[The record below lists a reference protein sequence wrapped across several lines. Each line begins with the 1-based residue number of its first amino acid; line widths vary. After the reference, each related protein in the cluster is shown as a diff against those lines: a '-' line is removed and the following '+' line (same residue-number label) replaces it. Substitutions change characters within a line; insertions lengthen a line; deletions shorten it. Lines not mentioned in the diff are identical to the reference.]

1 MLRCKDLKSL
11 PSLGRLRYL
20 TGTRGLENPIRW
32 IYTPEDD
39 DFTDGVHG
47 GELLI
52 VSGAASHRPAFNLSR
67 VLREAVRLNLAGAIL
82 LFGEHYIEEIPR
94 SIIDAAARKDFPLMT
109 IPWDTPLVDIEES
122 IARAIVLSDH
132 APQQENLLEL
142 ALAGRVSA
150 QEFAARA
157 ASAGY
162 PVRAPQVLCAFSFLP
177 ENAGGRA
184 VEQLTQETAQAL
196 AAALSAR
203 ALPFLSCSSLNQI
216 YLLFAAADGMEKKAA
231 GARQAAST
239 AEVSAA
245 GMTENAGAAR
255 QSAGASAAGMA
266 RQAAGDAAEKAG
278 AAQHAAAP
286 AQRAVSASP
295 SGARRQAAEA
305 SAPGDAPSAR
315 AEVSAS
321 AEVKAAAE
329 AVLAE
334 LYSLAHARIARE
346 ECCAGATL
354 APALG
359 DIIILYHE
367 ARTALDIARG
377 QHLYTAPYVY
387 EHGGLAELIVGSSMT
402 EHFRSFA
409 STLLAPLL
417 AQDARSHGRLMETLA
432 AFVAA
437 NGNALHAA
445 ERLYIHRNTLK
456 YRLRQIEKALGGSL
470 DDPDLRLK
478 LQLALYI
485 RRLLG

>member
-39 DFTDGVHG
+39 DFTDWVHG

-122 IARAIVLSDH
+122 IARAIVLSDR
-132 APQQENLLEL
+132 APQQESLLAL

-184 VEQLTQETAQAL
+184 VEALTQETAQAL

-216 YLLFAAADGMEKKAA
+216 YLLFAAADGMGKEAA

-245 GMTENAGAAR
+245 GMAGNAGAAR
-255 QSAGASAAGMA
+255 QAAGASAAGMA

-286 AQRAVSASP
+286 A
-295 SGARRQAAEA
+295 GAQRQAAEA

-334 LYSLAHARIARE
+334 LYSLAHARIKRE

-377 QHLYTAPYVY
+377 QHLHTAPYVY

-409 STLLAPLL
+409 NGLLAPLA
-417 AQDARSHGRLMETLA
+417 AQDARSHGRLIETLA

-437 NGNALHAA
+437 NGNVLHAA
-445 ERLYIHRNTLK
+445 RELYIHRNTLK

>member
-11 PSLGRLRYL
+11 PSLGKLRYL

-39 DFTDGVHG
+39 DFTDWVHG

-82 LFGEHYIEEIPR
+82 LFGEHYIEEIPQA
-94 SIIDAAARKDFPLMT
+94 IIEAAARKDFPLMT

-132 APQQENLLEL
+132 APQQESLLAL

-184 VEQLTQETAQAL
+184 VEALTRETAQAL
-196 AAALSAR
+196 TAALSAR
-203 ALPFLSCSSLNQI
+203 SQPFLSCSSLNQI
-216 YLLFAAADGMEKKAA
+216 YLLFAVTETA
-231 GARQAAST
+231 G
-239 AEVSAA
+239 
-245 GMTENAGAAR
+245 
-255 QSAGASAAGMA
+255 
-266 RQAAGDAAEKAG
+266 
-278 AAQHAAAP
+278 
-286 AQRAVSASP
+286 
-295 SGARRQAAEA
+295 
-305 SAPGDAPSAR
+305 
-315 AEVSAS
+315 
-321 AEVKAAAE
+321 AAE
-329 AVLAE
+329 AVLAQ
-334 LYSLAHARIARE
+334 LYSLAHARIKRE

-377 QHLYTAPYVY
+377 QHLHTAPYVY

-478 LQLALYI
+478 LQLALYV

>member
-11 PSLGRLRYL
+11 PSLGKLRYL

-39 DFTDGVHG
+39 DFTDWVHG

-82 LFGEHYIEEIPR
+82 LFGEHYIEEIPQA
-94 SIIDAAARKDFPLMT
+94 IIDAAARKDFPLMT

-122 IARAIVLSDH
+122 IARAIVLSDR
-132 APQQENLLEL
+132 APQQESLLAL

-150 QEFAARA
+150 QEFATRA

-162 PVRAPQVLCAFSFLP
+162 PVHAPQALCAFSFLP

-184 VEQLTQETAQAL
+184 VEALTQETAQAL

-203 ALPFLSCSSLNQI
+203 SQPFLSCSSLNQI
-216 YLLFAAADGMEKKAA
+216 YLLFAVTETA
-231 GARQAAST
+231 G
-239 AEVSAA
+239 
-245 GMTENAGAAR
+245 
-255 QSAGASAAGMA
+255 
-266 RQAAGDAAEKAG
+266 
-278 AAQHAAAP
+278 
-286 AQRAVSASP
+286 
-295 SGARRQAAEA
+295 
-305 SAPGDAPSAR
+305 
-315 AEVSAS
+315 
-321 AEVKAAAE
+321 AAE
-329 AVLAE
+329 AVLAQ
-334 LYSLAHARIARE
+334 LYSLAHARIKRE

-377 QHLYTAPYVY
+377 QHLHTAPYVY

-437 NGNALHAA
+437 NGNVLHAA
-445 ERLYIHRNTLK
+445 RELYIHRNTLK

-470 DDPDLRLK
+470 DDSDLRLK
-478 LQLALYI
+478 LQLALYV

>member
-39 DFTDGVHG
+39 DFTDWVHG

-122 IARAIVLSDH
+122 IARAIVLSDR
-132 APQQENLLEL
+132 APQQESLLAL

-184 VEQLTQETAQAL
+184 VEELTRETAQAL
-196 AAALSAR
+196 TAALSAR
-203 ALPFLSCSSLNQI
+203 VLPFLSCSSLNQI
-216 YLLFAAADGMEKKAA
+216 YLLFAAADGMGKKAA

-245 GMTENAGAAR
+245 GMAGNAGAAR
-255 QSAGASAAGMA
+255 QAAGASAAGMA

-286 AQRAVSASP
+286 A
-295 SGARRQAAEA
+295 GAQRQAAEA

-334 LYSLAHARIARE
+334 LYSLAHARIKRE

-377 QHLYTAPYVY
+377 QYLHTAPYVY

-409 STLLAPLL
+409 NGLLAPLA

-437 NGNALHAA
+437 NGNVLHAA
-445 ERLYIHRNTLK
+445 RELYIHRNTLK

>member
-39 DFTDGVHG
+39 DFTDWVHG

-122 IARAIVLSDH
+122 IARAIVLSDR
-132 APQQENLLEL
+132 APQQESLLAL

-162 PVRAPQVLCAFSFLP
+162 PVHAPQVLCAFSFLP

-184 VEQLTQETAQAL
+184 VEALTQETAQAL

-203 ALPFLSCSSLNQI
+203 ALPFLSCNSLNQI
-216 YLLFAAADGMEKKAA
+216 YLLFAAADGMGKEAA

-245 GMTENAGAAR
+245 GMAGNAGAAR
-255 QSAGASAAGMA
+255 QAAGASAAGMA

-286 AQRAVSASP
+286 A
-295 SGARRQAAEA
+295 GAQRQAAEA

-334 LYSLAHARIARE
+334 LYSLAHARIKRE

-377 QHLYTAPYVY
+377 QHLHTVPYVY

-409 STLLAPLL
+409 NGLLAPLA

-437 NGNALHAA
+437 NGNVLHAA
-445 ERLYIHRNTLK
+445 EQLYIHRNTLK

>member
-11 PSLGRLRYL
+11 PSLSKLRYL

-39 DFTDGVHG
+39 DFTDWVHG

-184 VEQLTQETAQAL
+184 VEALTRETAQAL
-196 AAALSAR
+196 TAALSAC
-203 ALPFLSCSSLNQI
+203 ALPCLSCSSLNQI
-216 YLLFAAADGMEKKAA
+216 YLLFAAAETATGAAGMAKKA
-231 GARQAAST
+231 
-239 AEVSAA
+239 AA
-245 GMTENAGAAR
+245 GMTENAGATQQA
-255 QSAGASAAGMA
+255 AGASAASMA
-266 RQAAGDAAEKAG
+266 RQSAEDAAEKAG
-278 AAQHAAAP
+278 TAQHAVAP

-295 SGARRQAAEA
+295 AGARQQAAETPR
-305 SAPGDAPSAR
+305 PGRAMPADA
-315 AEVSAS
+315 V
-321 AEVKAAAE
+321 AE
-329 AVLAE
+329 AVLAQ

-346 ECCAGATL
+346 ECCAGVTL

-377 QHLYTAPYVY
+377 QRLHTAPYIY

-409 STLLAPLL
+409 NGLLAPLA

-437 NGNALHAA
+437 NGNVLHAA
-445 ERLYIHRNTLK
+445 EQLYIHRNTLK

>member
-11 PSLGRLRYL
+11 PSLGKLRYL

-39 DFTDGVHG
+39 DFTDWVHG

-82 LFGEHYIEEIPR
+82 LFGEHYIEEIPQA
-94 SIIDAAARKDFPLMT
+94 IIDAAARKDFPLMT

-122 IARAIVLSDH
+122 IARAIVLSDR
-132 APQQENLLEL
+132 APQQESLLAL

-162 PVRAPQVLCAFSFLP
+162 PVHAPQALCAFSFLP

-184 VEQLTQETAQAL
+184 VEALTQETAQAL

-203 ALPFLSCSSLNQI
+203 SQPFLSCSSLNQI
-216 YLLFAAADGMEKKAA
+216 YLLFAVTETA
-231 GARQAAST
+231 G
-239 AEVSAA
+239 
-245 GMTENAGAAR
+245 
-255 QSAGASAAGMA
+255 
-266 RQAAGDAAEKAG
+266 
-278 AAQHAAAP
+278 
-286 AQRAVSASP
+286 
-295 SGARRQAAEA
+295 
-305 SAPGDAPSAR
+305 
-315 AEVSAS
+315 
-321 AEVKAAAE
+321 AAE
-329 AVLAE
+329 AVLAQI
-334 LYSLAHARIARE
+334 YSLAHARIKRE

-377 QHLYTAPYVY
+377 QHLHTAPYVY

-409 STLLAPLL
+409 NGLLAPLV

-437 NGNALHAA
+437 NGNVLHAA
-445 ERLYIHRNTLK
+445 RELYIHRNTLK

-470 DDPDLRLK
+470 DDSDLRLK
-478 LQLALYI
+478 LQLALYV

>member
-11 PSLGRLRYL
+11 PSLGKLRYL

-39 DFTDGVHG
+39 DFTDWVHG

-82 LFGEHYIEEIPR
+82 LFGEHYIEEIPQA
-94 SIIDAAARKDFPLMT
+94 IIEAAARKDFPLMT

-122 IARAIVLSDH
+122 IARAIVLSDR
-132 APQQENLLEL
+132 APQQESLLAL

-162 PVRAPQVLCAFSFLP
+162 PVHAPQVLCAFSFLP

-184 VEQLTQETAQAL
+184 VEALTQETAQAL

-203 ALPFLSCSSLNQI
+203 SQPFLSCSSLNQI
-216 YLLFAAADGMEKKAA
+216 YLLFAVTETA
-231 GARQAAST
+231 G
-239 AEVSAA
+239 
-245 GMTENAGAAR
+245 
-255 QSAGASAAGMA
+255 
-266 RQAAGDAAEKAG
+266 
-278 AAQHAAAP
+278 
-286 AQRAVSASP
+286 
-295 SGARRQAAEA
+295 
-305 SAPGDAPSAR
+305 
-315 AEVSAS
+315 
-321 AEVKAAAE
+321 AAE
-329 AVLAE
+329 AVLAQ
-334 LYSLAHARIARE
+334 LYSLAHARIKRE

-377 QHLYTAPYVY
+377 QHLHTAPYVY

-409 STLLAPLL
+409 NGLLAPLV

-437 NGNALHAA
+437 NGNVLHAA
-445 ERLYIHRNTLK
+445 RELYIHRNTLK

-470 DDPDLRLK
+470 DDSDLRLK
-478 LQLALYI
+478 LQLALYV

>member
-11 PSLGRLRYL
+11 PSLGKLRYL

-39 DFTDGVHG
+39 DFTDWVHG

-82 LFGEHYIEEIPR
+82 LFGEHYIEEIPQA
-94 SIIDAAARKDFPLMT
+94 IIDAAARKDFPLMT

-122 IARAIVLSDH
+122 IARAIVLSDR
-132 APQQENLLEL
+132 APQQESLLAL

-162 PVRAPQVLCAFSFLP
+162 PVHAPQALCAFSFLP

-184 VEQLTQETAQAL
+184 VEALTQETAQAL
-196 AAALSAR
+196 AAALAAALSAR
-203 ALPFLSCSSLNQI
+203 SQPFLSCSSLNQI
-216 YLLFAAADGMEKKAA
+216 YLLFAVTETA
-231 GARQAAST
+231 G
-239 AEVSAA
+239 
-245 GMTENAGAAR
+245 
-255 QSAGASAAGMA
+255 
-266 RQAAGDAAEKAG
+266 
-278 AAQHAAAP
+278 
-286 AQRAVSASP
+286 
-295 SGARRQAAEA
+295 
-305 SAPGDAPSAR
+305 
-315 AEVSAS
+315 
-321 AEVKAAAE
+321 AAE
-329 AVLAE
+329 AVLAQ
-334 LYSLAHARIARE
+334 LYSLAHARIKRE

-377 QHLYTAPYVY
+377 QHLHTAPYVY

-409 STLLAPLL
+409 NGLLAPLA

-437 NGNALHAA
+437 NGNVLHAA
-445 ERLYIHRNTLK
+445 RELYIHRNTLK

-478 LQLALYI
+478 LQLALYV

>member
-39 DFTDGVHG
+39 DFTDWVHG

-122 IARAIVLSDH
+122 IARAIVLSDR
-132 APQQENLLEL
+132 APQQESLLAL

-184 VEQLTQETAQAL
+184 VEELTRETAQAL
-196 AAALSAR
+196 TASLSAR

-216 YLLFAAADGMEKKAA
+216 YLLFAAADGMGKKAA

-245 GMTENAGAAR
+245 GMAGNAGAAR
-255 QSAGASAAGMA
+255 QAAGVSAAGMA

-286 AQRAVSASP
+286 A
-295 SGARRQAAEA
+295 GAQRQAAEA

-334 LYSLAHARIARE
+334 LYSLAHARIKRE

-377 QHLYTAPYVY
+377 QHLHTAPYVY

-409 STLLAPLL
+409 NGLLAPLA

-437 NGNALHAA
+437 NGNVLHAA
-445 ERLYIHRNTLK
+445 EQLYIHRNTLK

>member
-11 PSLGRLRYL
+11 PSLGKLRYL

-39 DFTDGVHG
+39 DFTDWVHG

-82 LFGEHYIEEIPR
+82 LFGEHYIEEIPQA
-94 SIIDAAARKDFPLMT
+94 IIEAAARKDFPHMT

-122 IARAIVLSDH
+122 IARAIVLSDR
-132 APQQENLLEL
+132 APQQESLLAL

-162 PVRAPQVLCAFSFLP
+162 PVHAPQALCAFSFLP

-184 VEQLTQETAQAL
+184 VEALTQETAQAL

-203 ALPFLSCSSLNQI
+203 SQPFLSCSSLNQI
-216 YLLFAAADGMEKKAA
+216 YLLFAVTETA
-231 GARQAAST
+231 G
-239 AEVSAA
+239 
-245 GMTENAGAAR
+245 
-255 QSAGASAAGMA
+255 
-266 RQAAGDAAEKAG
+266 
-278 AAQHAAAP
+278 
-286 AQRAVSASP
+286 
-295 SGARRQAAEA
+295 
-305 SAPGDAPSAR
+305 
-315 AEVSAS
+315 
-321 AEVKAAAE
+321 AAE
-329 AVLAE
+329 AVLAQ
-334 LYSLAHARIARE
+334 LYSLAHARIKRE

-377 QHLYTAPYVY
+377 QHLHTAPYVY

-409 STLLAPLL
+409 NGLLAPLA

-437 NGNALHAA
+437 NGNVLHAA
-445 ERLYIHRNTLK
+445 RELYIHRNTLK

-470 DDPDLRLK
+470 DDPDLWLK
-478 LQLALYI
+478 LQLALYV

>member
-39 DFTDGVHG
+39 DFTDWVHG

-122 IARAIVLSDH
+122 IARAIVLSDR
-132 APQQENLLEL
+132 APQQESLLAL

-184 VEQLTQETAQAL
+184 VEALTQETAQAL
-196 AAALSAR
+196 AAALSAG

-216 YLLFAAADGMEKKAA
+216 YLLFAAADGMGKEAA

-245 GMTENAGAAR
+245 GMAGNAGAAR
-255 QSAGASAAGMA
+255 QAAGASAAGMA

-286 AQRAVSASP
+286 A
-295 SGARRQAAEA
+295 GAQRQAAEA
-305 SAPGDAPSAR
+305 SAPGAAPSAR

-334 LYSLAHARIARE
+334 LYSLAHARIKRE

-377 QHLYTAPYVY
+377 QHLHTAPYVY

-409 STLLAPLL
+409 NGLLAPLA

-437 NGNALHAA
+437 NGNVLHAA
-445 ERLYIHRNTLK
+445 EQLYIHRNTLK

>member
-11 PSLGRLRYL
+11 PSLGKLRYL

-39 DFTDGVHG
+39 DFTDWVHG

-82 LFGEHYIEEIPR
+82 LFGEHYIEEIPQA
-94 SIIDAAARKDFPLMT
+94 IIEAAARKDFPLMT

-162 PVRAPQVLCAFSFLP
+162 PVHAPQALCAFSFLP

-184 VEQLTQETAQAL
+184 VEALTQETAQAL

-203 ALPFLSCSSLNQI
+203 SQPFLSCSSLNQI
-216 YLLFAAADGMEKKAA
+216 YLLFAVTETA
-231 GARQAAST
+231 G
-239 AEVSAA
+239 
-245 GMTENAGAAR
+245 
-255 QSAGASAAGMA
+255 
-266 RQAAGDAAEKAG
+266 
-278 AAQHAAAP
+278 
-286 AQRAVSASP
+286 
-295 SGARRQAAEA
+295 
-305 SAPGDAPSAR
+305 
-315 AEVSAS
+315 
-321 AEVKAAAE
+321 AAE
-329 AVLAE
+329 AVLAQ
-334 LYSLAHARIARE
+334 LYSLAHARIKRE

-377 QHLYTAPYVY
+377 QHLHTAPYVY

-478 LQLALYI
+478 LQLALYV

>member
-11 PSLGRLRYL
+11 PSLGKLRYL

-39 DFTDGVHG
+39 DFTDWVHG

-82 LFGEHYIEEIPR
+82 LFGEHYIEEIPQA
-94 SIIDAAARKDFPLMT
+94 IIEAAARKDFPLMT

-122 IARAIVLSDH
+122 IARAIVLSDR
-132 APQQENLLEL
+132 APQQESLLAL

-150 QEFAARA
+150 QEFAGRA

-162 PVRAPQVLCAFSFLP
+162 PVHAPQALCAFSFLP

-184 VEQLTQETAQAL
+184 VEALTQETAQAL

-203 ALPFLSCSSLNQI
+203 SQPFLSCSSLNQI
-216 YLLFAAADGMEKKAA
+216 YLLFAVTETA
-231 GARQAAST
+231 G
-239 AEVSAA
+239 
-245 GMTENAGAAR
+245 
-255 QSAGASAAGMA
+255 
-266 RQAAGDAAEKAG
+266 
-278 AAQHAAAP
+278 
-286 AQRAVSASP
+286 
-295 SGARRQAAEA
+295 
-305 SAPGDAPSAR
+305 
-315 AEVSAS
+315 
-321 AEVKAAAE
+321 AAE
-329 AVLAE
+329 AVLAQ
-334 LYSLAHARIARE
+334 LYSLAHARIKRE

-377 QHLYTAPYVY
+377 QHLHTAPYVY

-409 STLLAPLL
+409 NGLLAPLV

-437 NGNALHAA
+437 NGNVLHAA
-445 ERLYIHRNTLK
+445 RELYIHRNTLK

-478 LQLALYI
+478 LQLALYV

>member
-1 MLRCKDLKSL
+1 MLSCKDLKSL
-11 PSLGRLRYL
+11 PSLSKLRYL

-39 DFTDGVHG
+39 DFTDWVHG

-184 VEQLTQETAQAL
+184 VEALTRETAQAL
-196 AAALSAR
+196 TAALSAR
-203 ALPFLSCSSLNQI
+203 ALPCLSCSSLNQI
-216 YLLFAAADGMEKKAA
+216 YLLFAAAETATGAAGMAKKA
-231 GARQAAST
+231 
-239 AEVSAA
+239 AA
-245 GMTENAGAAR
+245 GMTENAGATQQA
-255 QSAGASAAGMA
+255 AGASAASMA
-266 RQAAGDAAEKAG
+266 RQSAEDAAEKAG
-278 AAQHAAAP
+278 TAQHAVAP

-295 SGARRQAAEA
+295 AGARQQAAETPR
-305 SAPGDAPSAR
+305 PGRAMPADA
-315 AEVSAS
+315 V
-321 AEVKAAAE
+321 AE

>member
-11 PSLGRLRYL
+11 PSLGKLRYL

-39 DFTDGVHG
+39 DFTDWVHG

-82 LFGEHYIEEIPR
+82 LFGEHYIEEIPQA
-94 SIIDAAARKDFPLMT
+94 IIEAAARKDFPLMT

-122 IARAIVLSDH
+122 IARAIVLSDR
-132 APQQENLLEL
+132 APQRESLLAL

-157 ASAGY
+157 ASVGY
-162 PVRAPQVLCAFSFLP
+162 PVHAPQALCAFSFLP

-184 VEQLTQETAQAL
+184 VEALTQETAQAL

-203 ALPFLSCSSLNQI
+203 SQPFLSCSSLNQI
-216 YLLFAAADGMEKKAA
+216 YLLFAVTETA
-231 GARQAAST
+231 G
-239 AEVSAA
+239 
-245 GMTENAGAAR
+245 
-255 QSAGASAAGMA
+255 
-266 RQAAGDAAEKAG
+266 
-278 AAQHAAAP
+278 
-286 AQRAVSASP
+286 
-295 SGARRQAAEA
+295 
-305 SAPGDAPSAR
+305 
-315 AEVSAS
+315 
-321 AEVKAAAE
+321 AAE
-329 AVLAE
+329 AVLAQ
-334 LYSLAHARIARE
+334 LYSLAHARIKRE

-377 QHLYTAPYVY
+377 QHLHTAPYVY

-409 STLLAPLL
+409 NGLLAPLV

-437 NGNALHAA
+437 NGNVLHAA
-445 ERLYIHRNTLK
+445 RELYIHRNTLK

-478 LQLALYI
+478 LQLALYV

>member
-39 DFTDGVHG
+39 DFTDWVHG

-82 LFGEHYIEEIPR
+82 LFGEHYIEEIPQA
-94 SIIDAAARKDFPLMT
+94 IIEAAARKDFPLMT

-122 IARAIVLSDH
+122 IARAIVLSDR
-132 APQQENLLEL
+132 APQQESLLAL

-162 PVRAPQVLCAFSFLP
+162 PVHAPQVLCAFSFLP

-184 VEQLTQETAQAL
+184 VEALTQETAQAL

-203 ALPFLSCSSLNQI
+203 SQPFLSCSSLNQI
-216 YLLFAAADGMEKKAA
+216 YLLFAVTETA
-231 GARQAAST
+231 G
-239 AEVSAA
+239 
-245 GMTENAGAAR
+245 
-255 QSAGASAAGMA
+255 
-266 RQAAGDAAEKAG
+266 
-278 AAQHAAAP
+278 
-286 AQRAVSASP
+286 
-295 SGARRQAAEA
+295 
-305 SAPGDAPSAR
+305 
-315 AEVSAS
+315 
-321 AEVKAAAE
+321 AAE
-329 AVLAE
+329 AVLAQ
-334 LYSLAHARIARE
+334 LYSLAHARIKRE

-377 QHLYTAPYVY
+377 QHLHTAPYVY

-409 STLLAPLL
+409 NGLLAPLV

-437 NGNALHAA
+437 NGNVLHAA
-445 ERLYIHRNTLK
+445 RELYIHRNTLK

-478 LQLALYI
+478 LQLALYV

>member
-39 DFTDGVHG
+39 DFTDWVHG

-122 IARAIVLSDH
+122 IARAIVLSDR
-132 APQQENLLEL
+132 APQQESLLAL

-184 VEQLTQETAQAL
+184 VEELTRETAQAL
-196 AAALSAR
+196 TAALSAR

-216 YLLFAAADGMEKKAA
+216 YLLFAAADGMGKKAA

-245 GMTENAGAAR
+245 GMAGNAGAAR
-255 QSAGASAAGMA
+255 QAAGASAAGMA
-266 RQAAGDAAEKAG
+266 RQAAGDAAE
-278 AAQHAAAP
+278 
-286 AQRAVSASP
+286 
-295 SGARRQAAEA
+295 
-305 SAPGDAPSAR
+305 
-315 AEVSAS
+315 
-321 AEVKAAAE
+321 
-329 AVLAE
+329 AVLAQI
-334 LYSLAHARIARE
+334 YSLAHARIKRE

-377 QHLYTAPYVY
+377 QHLHTAPYVY

-409 STLLAPLL
+409 NGLLAPLA

-437 NGNALHAA
+437 NGNVLHAA
-445 ERLYIHRNTLK
+445 EQLYIHRNTLK

>member
-11 PSLGRLRYL
+11 PSLGKLRYL

-39 DFTDGVHG
+39 DFTDWVHG

-82 LFGEHYIEEIPR
+82 LFGEHYIEEIPQA
-94 SIIDAAARKDFPLMT
+94 IIEAAARKDFPLMT

-122 IARAIVLSDH
+122 IARAIVLSDR
-132 APQQENLLEL
+132 APQQESLLAL

-162 PVRAPQVLCAFSFLP
+162 PVHAPQVLCAFSFLP

-184 VEQLTQETAQAL
+184 VEALTQETAQAL

-203 ALPFLSCSSLNQI
+203 SQPFLSCSSLNQI
-216 YLLFAAADGMEKKAA
+216 YLLFA
-231 GARQAAST
+231 
-239 AEVSAA
+239 V
-245 GMTENAGAAR
+245 TETAGAA
-255 QSAGASAAGMA
+255 A
-266 RQAAGDAAEKAG
+266 KAG
-278 AAQHAAAP
+278 T
-286 AQRAVSASP
+286 AQRAADASP

-305 SAPGDAPSAR
+305 SAPGDAPSSAR
-315 AEVSAS
+315 
-321 AEVKAAAE
+321 AE
-329 AVLAE
+329 AVLAQ
-334 LYSLAHARIARE
+334 LYSLAHARIKRE

-377 QHLYTAPYVY
+377 QHLHTAPYVY

-409 STLLAPLL
+409 NGLLAPLV

-437 NGNALHAA
+437 NGNVLHAA
-445 ERLYIHRNTLK
+445 RELYIHRNTLK

-478 LQLALYI
+478 LQLALYV

>member
-39 DFTDGVHG
+39 DFTDWVHG

-122 IARAIVLSDH
+122 IARAIVLSDR
-132 APQQENLLEL
+132 APQQESLLAL

-184 VEQLTQETAQAL
+184 VEALTQETAQAL

-216 YLLFAAADGMEKKAA
+216 YLLFAAADGMGNEAA

-245 GMTENAGAAR
+245 GMAGNAGAAR
-255 QSAGASAAGMA
+255 QAAGASAAGMA

-286 AQRAVSASP
+286 A
-295 SGARRQAAEA
+295 GAQRQAAEA

-334 LYSLAHARIARE
+334 LYSLAHARIKRE

-377 QHLYTAPYVY
+377 QHLHTAPYVY

-409 STLLAPLL
+409 NGLLAPLA

-478 LQLALYI
+478 LQLALYV

>member
-39 DFTDGVHG
+39 DFTDWVHG

-122 IARAIVLSDH
+122 IARAIVLSDR
-132 APQQENLLEL
+132 APQQESLLAL

-184 VEQLTQETAQAL
+184 VEALTQETAQAL

-216 YLLFAAADGMEKKAA
+216 YLLFAAADGMGKEAA

-245 GMTENAGAAR
+245 GMAGNAGAAR
-255 QSAGASAAGMA
+255 QAAGASAAGMA

-286 AQRAVSASP
+286 A
-295 SGARRQAAEA
+295 GAQRQAAEA

-334 LYSLAHARIARE
+334 LYSLAHARIKRE

-377 QHLYTAPYVY
+377 QHLHTAPYVY

-409 STLLAPLL
+409 NGLFAPLA
-417 AQDARSHGRLMETLA
+417 AQDARSHGRLIETLA

-437 NGNALHAA
+437 NGNVLHAA
-445 ERLYIHRNTLK
+445 EQLYIHRNTLK

>member
-11 PSLGRLRYL
+11 PSLSKLRYL

-39 DFTDGVHG
+39 DFTDWVHG

-94 SIIDAAARKDFPLMT
+94 SIIDAAARKEFPLMT

-132 APQQENLLEL
+132 APQRENLLEL

-162 PVRAPQVLCAFSFLP
+162 PVHVPQVLCAFSFLP

-184 VEQLTQETAQAL
+184 VEQLTRETAQAL
-196 AAALSAR
+196 TAALSAR
-203 ALPFLSCSSLNQI
+203 ALPCLSCSSLNQI
-216 YLLFAAADGMEKKAA
+216 YLLFAAADGMGKKAA

-255 QSAGASAAGMA
+255 QAVGASAASMA
-266 RQAAGDAAEKAG
+266 RQSAEDAAEKDG
-278 AAQHAAAP
+278 TAQHAAAP

-295 SGARRQAAEA
+295 AGARQQAAEA
-305 SAPGDAPSAR
+305 PRPGGAMPADA
-315 AEVSAS
+315 V
-321 AEVKAAAE
+321 AE
-329 AVLAE
+329 AVLAQ
-334 LYSLAHARIARE
+334 LYSLAHARIKRE

-377 QHLYTAPYVY
+377 QHLHTAPYVY

>member
-11 PSLGRLRYL
+11 PSLGKLRYL

-39 DFTDGVHG
+39 DFTDWVHG

-82 LFGEHYIEEIPR
+82 LFGEHYIEEIPQA
-94 SIIDAAARKDFPLMT
+94 IIEAAARKDFPLMT

-122 IARAIVLSDH
+122 IARAIVLSDR
-132 APQQENLLEL
+132 APQQESLLAL

-162 PVRAPQVLCAFSFLP
+162 PVHAPQVLCAFSFLP

-184 VEQLTQETAQAL
+184 VEALTQETAQAL

-203 ALPFLSCSSLNQI
+203 SQPFLSCSSLNQI
-216 YLLFAAADGMEKKAA
+216 YLLFAVTETA
-231 GARQAAST
+231 G
-239 AEVSAA
+239 
-245 GMTENAGAAR
+245 
-255 QSAGASAAGMA
+255 
-266 RQAAGDAAEKAG
+266 
-278 AAQHAAAP
+278 
-286 AQRAVSASP
+286 
-295 SGARRQAAEA
+295 
-305 SAPGDAPSAR
+305 
-315 AEVSAS
+315 
-321 AEVKAAAE
+321 AAE
-329 AVLAE
+329 AVLAQ
-334 LYSLAHARIARE
+334 LYSLAHARIKRE

-377 QHLYTAPYVY
+377 QHLHTAPYVY

-409 STLLAPLL
+409 NGLLAPLA

-437 NGNALHAA
+437 NGNVLHAA
-445 ERLYIHRNTLK
+445 RELYIHRNTLK
-456 YRLRQIEKALGGSL
+456 YRLRQIEKALDGSL
-470 DDPDLRLK
+470 DDSDLRLK
-478 LQLALYI
+478 LQLALYV

>member
-39 DFTDGVHG
+39 DFTDWVHG

-132 APQQENLLEL
+132 APQQESLLAL

-162 PVRAPQVLCAFSFLP
+162 PVHAPQALCAFSFLP

-184 VEQLTQETAQAL
+184 VEALTQETAQAL

-203 ALPFLSCSSLNQI
+203 ELPFLSCSSLNQI
-216 YLLFAAADGMEKKAA
+216 YLLFAAADGMGKKAA

-245 GMTENAGAAR
+245 GMAGNAGA
-255 QSAGASAAGMA
+255 A

-286 AQRAVSASP
+286 A
-295 SGARRQAAEA
+295 GAQRQAAEA

-334 LYSLAHARIARE
+334 LYSLAHARIKRE

-377 QHLYTAPYVY
+377 QHLHTAPYVY

-409 STLLAPLL
+409 NGLLAPLA

-437 NGNALHAA
+437 NGNVLHAA
-445 ERLYIHRNTLK
+445 EQLYIHRNTLK

>member
-39 DFTDGVHG
+39 DFTDWVHG

-122 IARAIVLSDH
+122 IARAIVLSDR
-132 APQQENLLEL
+132 APQQESLLAL

-184 VEQLTQETAQAL
+184 VEELTRETAQAL
-196 AAALSAR
+196 TASLSAR

-216 YLLFAAADGMEKKAA
+216 YLLFAVADGMGKKAA

-245 GMTENAGAAR
+245 GMAGNAGAVR
-255 QSAGASAAGMA
+255 QAAGASAAGMA
-266 RQAAGDAAEKAG
+266 RQAAEAA
-278 AAQHAAAP
+278 
-286 AQRAVSASP
+286 
-295 SGARRQAAEA
+295 
-305 SAPGDAPSAR
+305 APGDAPSAG
-315 AEVSAS
+315 AETSAS
-321 AEVKAAAE
+321 AEAAAE
-329 AVLAE
+329 AVLAQI
-334 LYSLAHARIARE
+334 YSLAHARIKRE

-377 QHLYTAPYVY
+377 QHLHTAPYVY

-409 STLLAPLL
+409 NGLLAPLA

-437 NGNALHAA
+437 NGNVLHAA
-445 ERLYIHRNTLK
+445 EQLYIHRNTLK

>member
-39 DFTDGVHG
+39 DFTDWVHG

-82 LFGEHYIEEIPR
+82 LFGEHYIEEIPQA
-94 SIIDAAARKDFPLMT
+94 IIEAAARKDFPLMT

-122 IARAIVLSDH
+122 IARAIVLSDR
-132 APQQENLLEL
+132 APQQESLLAL

-162 PVRAPQVLCAFSFLP
+162 PVHAPQALCAFSFLP

-184 VEQLTQETAQAL
+184 VEALTQETAQAL

-203 ALPFLSCSSLNQI
+203 SQPFLSCSSLNQI
-216 YLLFAAADGMEKKAA
+216 YLLFAVTETA
-231 GARQAAST
+231 G
-239 AEVSAA
+239 
-245 GMTENAGAAR
+245 
-255 QSAGASAAGMA
+255 
-266 RQAAGDAAEKAG
+266 
-278 AAQHAAAP
+278 
-286 AQRAVSASP
+286 
-295 SGARRQAAEA
+295 
-305 SAPGDAPSAR
+305 
-315 AEVSAS
+315 
-321 AEVKAAAE
+321 AAE
-329 AVLAE
+329 AVLAQ
-334 LYSLAHARIARE
+334 LYSLAHARIKRE

-377 QHLYTAPYVY
+377 QHLHTAPYVY

-409 STLLAPLL
+409 NGLLAPLV

-437 NGNALHAA
+437 NGNVLHAA
-445 ERLYIHRNTLK
+445 CELYIHRNTLK

-478 LQLALYI
+478 LQLALYV

>member
-11 PSLGRLRYL
+11 PSLSKLRYL

-39 DFTDGVHG
+39 DFTDWVHG

-245 GMTENAGAAR
+245 GMTENAGATQQA
-255 QSAGASAAGMA
+255 AGASAASMA
-266 RQAAGDAAEKAG
+266 RQSAEDAAEKAG
-278 AAQHAAAP
+278 TAQHAVAP

-295 SGARRQAAEA
+295 AGARQQAAETPR
-305 SAPGDAPSAR
+305 PGRAMPADA
-315 AEVSAS
+315 V
-321 AEVKAAAE
+321 AE
-329 AVLAE
+329 AVLAQ

>member
-11 PSLGRLRYL
+11 PSLSKLRYL

-39 DFTDGVHG
+39 DFTDWVHG

-94 SIIDAAARKDFPLMT
+94 SIIDAAARKEFPLMT

-196 AAALSAR
+196 TAALSAR

-216 YLLFAAADGMEKKAA
+216 YLLFAAAETATGAAGMAKKA
-231 GARQAAST
+231 
-239 AEVSAA
+239 AA
-245 GMTENAGAAR
+245 GMTENAGATQQAVGASAASMAR
-255 QSAGASAAGMA
+255 QSAE
-266 RQAAGDAAEKAG
+266 DAAEKAG
-278 AAQHAAAP
+278 AAQPAAAP

-295 SGARRQAAEA
+295 AGARQQAAETPR
-305 SAPGDAPSAR
+305 PGGAMPADA
-315 AEVSAS
+315 V
-321 AEVKAAAE
+321 AE

-377 QHLYTAPYVY
+377 QHLHTAPYVY
-387 EHGGLAELIVGSSMT
+387 ERGGLAELIVGSSMT

-409 STLLAPLL
+409 NGLLAPLA

-478 LQLALYI
+478 LQLALYV

>member
-39 DFTDGVHG
+39 DFTDWVHG

-82 LFGEHYIEEIPR
+82 LFGEHYIEEIPQA
-94 SIIDAAARKDFPLMT
+94 IIEAAARKDFPLMT

-122 IARAIVLSDH
+122 IARAIVLSDR
-132 APQQENLLEL
+132 APQQESLLAL

-162 PVRAPQVLCAFSFLP
+162 PVHAPQVLCAFSFLP

-184 VEQLTQETAQAL
+184 VEALTQETAQAL

-203 ALPFLSCSSLNQI
+203 SQPFLSCSSLNQI
-216 YLLFAAADGMEKKAA
+216 YLLFA
-231 GARQAAST
+231 
-239 AEVSAA
+239 V
-245 GMTENAGAAR
+245 TETAGAA
-255 QSAGASAAGMA
+255 A
-266 RQAAGDAAEKAG
+266 KAG
-278 AAQHAAAP
+278 T
-286 AQRAVSASP
+286 AQRAADASP

-305 SAPGDAPSAR
+305 GDAPSAR
-315 AEVSAS
+315 AE
-321 AEVKAAAE
+321 
-329 AVLAE
+329 AVLAQ
-334 LYSLAHARIARE
+334 LYSLAHARIKRE

-377 QHLYTAPYVY
+377 QHLHTAPYVY

-409 STLLAPLL
+409 NGLLAPLV

-437 NGNALHAA
+437 NGNVLHAA
-445 ERLYIHRNTLK
+445 RELYIHRNTLK

-478 LQLALYI
+478 LQLALYV

>member
-11 PSLGRLRYL
+11 PSLGKLRYL

-39 DFTDGVHG
+39 DFTDWVHG

-82 LFGEHYIEEIPR
+82 LFGEHYIEEIPQA
-94 SIIDAAARKDFPLMT
+94 IIEAAARKDFPLMT

-122 IARAIVLSDH
+122 IARAIVLSDR
-132 APQQENLLEL
+132 APQQESLLAL

-162 PVRAPQVLCAFSFLP
+162 PVHAPQALCAFSFLP

-184 VEQLTQETAQAL
+184 VEALTQETAQAL

-203 ALPFLSCSSLNQI
+203 SQPFLSCSSLNQI
-216 YLLFAAADGMEKKAA
+216 YLLFAVTETA
-231 GARQAAST
+231 G
-239 AEVSAA
+239 
-245 GMTENAGAAR
+245 
-255 QSAGASAAGMA
+255 
-266 RQAAGDAAEKAG
+266 
-278 AAQHAAAP
+278 
-286 AQRAVSASP
+286 
-295 SGARRQAAEA
+295 
-305 SAPGDAPSAR
+305 
-315 AEVSAS
+315 
-321 AEVKAAAE
+321 AAE
-329 AVLAE
+329 AVLAQ
-334 LYSLAHARIARE
+334 LYSLAHARIKRE

-377 QHLYTAPYVY
+377 QHLHTAPYVY

-409 STLLAPLL
+409 NGLLAPLA

-437 NGNALHAA
+437 NGNVLHAA
-445 ERLYIHRNTLK
+445 RELYIHRNTLK

-478 LQLALYI
+478 LQLALYV

>member
-39 DFTDGVHG
+39 DFTDWVHG

-109 IPWDTPLVDIEES
+109 IPGDTPLVDIEES
-122 IARAIVLSDH
+122 IARAIVLSDR
-132 APQQENLLEL
+132 APQQESLLAL

-162 PVRAPQVLCAFSFLP
+162 PVRAPQVFCAFSFLP

-184 VEQLTQETAQAL
+184 VEALTQETAQAL

-216 YLLFAAADGMEKKAA
+216 YLLFAAADGMGKEAA

-245 GMTENAGAAR
+245 GMAGNAGAVR
-255 QSAGASAAGMA
+255 QAAGASAAGMA

-286 AQRAVSASP
+286 A
-295 SGARRQAAEA
+295 GAQRQAAEA

-334 LYSLAHARIARE
+334 LYSLAHARIKRE

-377 QHLYTAPYVY
+377 QHLHTAPYVY

-409 STLLAPLL
+409 NGLLAPLA

-478 LQLALYI
+478 LQLALYV

>member
-11 PSLGRLRYL
+11 PSLGKLRYL

-39 DFTDGVHG
+39 DFTDWVHG

-82 LFGEHYIEEIPR
+82 LFGEHYIEEIPQA
-94 SIIDAAARKDFPLMT
+94 IIEAAARKDFPLMT

-122 IARAIVLSDH
+122 IARAIVLSDR
-132 APQQENLLEL
+132 APQQESLLAL

-162 PVRAPQVLCAFSFLP
+162 PVHAPQVLCAFSFLP

-184 VEQLTQETAQAL
+184 VEALTQETAQAL

-203 ALPFLSCSSLNQI
+203 SQPFLSCSSLNQI
-216 YLLFAAADGMEKKAA
+216 YLLFAVTETA
-231 GARQAAST
+231 G
-239 AEVSAA
+239 
-245 GMTENAGAAR
+245 
-255 QSAGASAAGMA
+255 
-266 RQAAGDAAEKAG
+266 
-278 AAQHAAAP
+278 
-286 AQRAVSASP
+286 
-295 SGARRQAAEA
+295 
-305 SAPGDAPSAR
+305 
-315 AEVSAS
+315 
-321 AEVKAAAE
+321 AAE
-329 AVLAE
+329 AVLAQI
-334 LYSLAHARIARE
+334 YSLAHARIKRE

-377 QHLYTAPYVY
+377 QHLHTAPYVY

-409 STLLAPLL
+409 NGLLAPLV

-437 NGNALHAA
+437 NGNVLHAA
-445 ERLYIHRNTLK
+445 RELYIHRNTLK

-470 DDPDLRLK
+470 DDSDLRLK
-478 LQLALYI
+478 LQLALYV

>member
-39 DFTDGVHG
+39 DFTDWVHG

-122 IARAIVLSDH
+122 IARAIVLSDR
-132 APQQENLLEL
+132 APQQESLLAL

-162 PVRAPQVLCAFSFLP
+162 PVHAPQVLCAFSFLP

-184 VEQLTQETAQAL
+184 VEALTQETAQAL

-216 YLLFAAADGMEKKAA
+216 YLLFAAADGMGKKAA

-245 GMTENAGAAR
+245 GMAGNAGAAR
-255 QSAGASAAGMA
+255 QAAGASAAGMA

-286 AQRAVSASP
+286 A
-295 SGARRQAAEA
+295 GAQRQAAEA

-334 LYSLAHARIARE
+334 LYSLAHARIKRE

-377 QHLYTAPYVY
+377 QHLHTAPYVY

-409 STLLAPLL
+409 NGLLAPLA

-437 NGNALHAA
+437 NGNVLHAA
-445 ERLYIHRNTLK
+445 EQLYIHRNTLK

>member
-11 PSLGRLRYL
+11 PSLGKLRYL

-39 DFTDGVHG
+39 DFTDWVHG

-82 LFGEHYIEEIPR
+82 LFGEHYIEEIPQA
-94 SIIDAAARKDFPLMT
+94 IIEAAARKDFPLMT

-122 IARAIVLSDH
+122 IARAIVLSDR
-132 APQQENLLEL
+132 APQQESLLAL

-162 PVRAPQVLCAFSFLP
+162 PVHAPQALCAFSFLP

-184 VEQLTQETAQAL
+184 VEALTQETAQAL

-203 ALPFLSCSSLNQI
+203 SQPFLSCSSLNQI
-216 YLLFAAADGMEKKAA
+216 YLLFAVTETA
-231 GARQAAST
+231 G
-239 AEVSAA
+239 
-245 GMTENAGAAR
+245 
-255 QSAGASAAGMA
+255 
-266 RQAAGDAAEKAG
+266 
-278 AAQHAAAP
+278 
-286 AQRAVSASP
+286 
-295 SGARRQAAEA
+295 
-305 SAPGDAPSAR
+305 
-315 AEVSAS
+315 
-321 AEVKAAAE
+321 AAE
-329 AVLAE
+329 AVLAQ
-334 LYSLAHARIARE
+334 LYSLAHARIKRE

-377 QHLYTAPYVY
+377 QHLHTAPYVY

-409 STLLAPLL
+409 NGLLAPLV

-437 NGNALHAA
+437 NGNVLHAA
-445 ERLYIHRNTLK
+445 RELYIHRNTLK

-478 LQLALYI
+478 LQLALYV

>member
-39 DFTDGVHG
+39 DFTDWVHG

-82 LFGEHYIEEIPR
+82 LFGEHYIEEIPQA
-94 SIIDAAARKDFPLMT
+94 IIEAAARKDFPLMT

-122 IARAIVLSDH
+122 IARAIVLSDR
-132 APQQENLLEL
+132 APQRESLLAL

-162 PVRAPQVLCAFSFLP
+162 PVHAPQALCAFSFLP

-184 VEQLTQETAQAL
+184 VEALTQETAQAL

-203 ALPFLSCSSLNQI
+203 SQPFLSCSSLNQI
-216 YLLFAAADGMEKKAA
+216 YLLFAVTEAA
-231 GARQAAST
+231 G
-239 AEVSAA
+239 
-245 GMTENAGAAR
+245 
-255 QSAGASAAGMA
+255 
-266 RQAAGDAAEKAG
+266 
-278 AAQHAAAP
+278 
-286 AQRAVSASP
+286 
-295 SGARRQAAEA
+295 
-305 SAPGDAPSAR
+305 
-315 AEVSAS
+315 
-321 AEVKAAAE
+321 AAE
-329 AVLAE
+329 AVLAQ
-334 LYSLAHARIARE
+334 LYSLAHARIKRE

-377 QHLYTAPYVY
+377 QHLHTAPYVY

-409 STLLAPLL
+409 NGLLAPLA

-437 NGNALHAA
+437 NGNVLHAA
-445 ERLYIHRNTLK
+445 RELYIHRNTLK

-478 LQLALYI
+478 LQLALYV

>member
-39 DFTDGVHG
+39 DFTDWVHG

-122 IARAIVLSDH
+122 IARAIVLSDR
-132 APQQENLLEL
+132 APQQESLLAL

-162 PVRAPQVLCAFSFLP
+162 SVRAPQVLCAFSFLP

-184 VEQLTQETAQAL
+184 VEELTRETAQAL
-196 AAALSAR
+196 TASLSAR

-216 YLLFAAADGMEKKAA
+216 YLLFAAADGMGKKAA

-245 GMTENAGAAR
+245 GMAGNAGAAR
-255 QSAGASAAGMA
+255 QAAGASAAGMA

-286 AQRAVSASP
+286 A
-295 SGARRQAAEA
+295 GAQRQAAEA

-334 LYSLAHARIARE
+334 LYSLAHARIKRE

-377 QHLYTAPYVY
+377 QHLHTAPYVY
-387 EHGGLAELIVGSSMT
+387 EHGGLAELIVGLSMT

-409 STLLAPLL
+409 NGLLAPLA

-437 NGNALHAA
+437 NGNVLHAA
-445 ERLYIHRNTLK
+445 EQLYIHRNTLK

>member
-11 PSLGRLRYL
+11 PSLSKLRYL

-39 DFTDGVHG
+39 DFTDWVHG

-82 LFGEHYIEEIPR
+82 LFGEHYIEEIPQA
-94 SIIDAAARKDFPLMT
+94 IIEAAARKDFPLMT

-196 AAALSAR
+196 TAALSAR
-203 ALPFLSCSSLNQI
+203 SQPFLSCSSLNQI
-216 YLLFAAADGMEKKAA
+216 YLLFAVTETA
-231 GARQAAST
+231 G
-239 AEVSAA
+239 
-245 GMTENAGAAR
+245 
-255 QSAGASAAGMA
+255 
-266 RQAAGDAAEKAG
+266 
-278 AAQHAAAP
+278 
-286 AQRAVSASP
+286 
-295 SGARRQAAEA
+295 
-305 SAPGDAPSAR
+305 
-315 AEVSAS
+315 
-321 AEVKAAAE
+321 AAE
-329 AVLAE
+329 AVLAQ
-334 LYSLAHARIARE
+334 LYSLAHARIKRE

-377 QHLYTAPYVY
+377 QHLHTAPYVY

-409 STLLAPLL
+409 NGLLAPLA

-437 NGNALHAA
+437 NGNVLHAA
-445 ERLYIHRNTLK
+445 RELYIHRNTLK

>member
-1 MLRCKDLKSL
+1 
-11 PSLGRLRYL
+11 
-20 TGTRGLENPIRW
+20 
-32 IYTPEDD
+32 
-39 DFTDGVHG
+39 
-47 GELLI
+47 
-52 VSGAASHRPAFNLSR
+52 
-67 VLREAVRLNLAGAIL
+67 
-82 LFGEHYIEEIPR
+82 
-94 SIIDAAARKDFPLMT
+94 
-109 IPWDTPLVDIEES
+109 
-122 IARAIVLSDH
+122 
-132 APQQENLLEL
+132 
-142 ALAGRVSA
+142 
-150 QEFAARA
+150 
-157 ASAGY
+157 
-162 PVRAPQVLCAFSFLP
+162 
-177 ENAGGRA
+177 
-184 VEQLTQETAQAL
+184 
-196 AAALSAR
+196 
-203 ALPFLSCSSLNQI
+203 
-216 YLLFAAADGMEKKAA
+216 
-231 GARQAAST
+231 
-239 AEVSAA
+239 
-245 GMTENAGAAR
+245 
-255 QSAGASAAGMA
+255 MA

-334 LYSLAHARIARE
+334 LYSLAHARIKRE

-377 QHLYTAPYVY
+377 QHLHTAPYVY

-409 STLLAPLL
+409 NGLLAPLA

-437 NGNALHAA
+437 NGNVLHAA
-445 ERLYIHRNTLK
+445 EQLYIHRNTLK